1 MLHQVT
7 KFTYFILSSY
17 RLSRGL
23 TLILVSQSVSQ
34 FLYKQIEHSVSWLVS
49 LSDRQTNRHIER
61 QVECPNKLSSDF
73 LQTRYLRS
81 C

>member
-23 TLILVSQSVSQ
+23 TLILVSQSVSFCISKSNIQ
-34 FLYKQIEHSVSWLVS
+34 SVGWLVCQT
-49 LSDRQTNRHIER
+49 DRQT
-61 QVECPNKLSSDF
+61 D
-73 LQTRYLRS
+73 T
-81 C
+81 

>member
-17 RLSRGL
+17 RLSSGL
-23 TLILVSQSVSQ
+23 TLILVSQSVSR

-49 LSDRQTNRHIER
+49 LSDRQTDR
-61 QVECPNKLSSDF
+61 QTD
-73 LQTRYLRS
+73 T
-81 C
+81 